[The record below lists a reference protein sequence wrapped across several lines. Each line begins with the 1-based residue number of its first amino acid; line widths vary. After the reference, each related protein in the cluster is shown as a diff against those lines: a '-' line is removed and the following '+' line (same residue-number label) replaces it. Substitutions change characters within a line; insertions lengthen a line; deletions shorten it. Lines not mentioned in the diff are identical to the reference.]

1 MISIIICSRNSFD
14 LQKVL
19 LNVETTIGVE
29 FEPVVID
36 NSNGQY
42 TIFEAYNL
50 GINLSKGDLLCFMH
64 EDIAFET
71 QGWGKR
77 VVEIFDSNL
86 NLGLLGVAG
95 SSYKPSVP
103 SGWSFPEAR
112 TDTFYMN
119 IVQHRKG
126 SEPSCTIYINPRN
139 EALSKVVSVDGVWFC
154 TTREVVKDI
163 KFDDITFN
171 NFHCYDI
178 DFSLSVLQKYDVAV
192 TFEILIHH
200 FSEGSF
206 NDSWITET
214 LKLHNK
220 WNSILPINLDNI
232 SVETQEEE
240 EFKAFH
246 SILPR
251 LIGKRELSLGVAK
264 SLWLSKAPGLVGVKK
279 FALMNLVLLK
289 KAFDGAK

>member
-1 MISIIICSRNSFD
+1 MVFDIVLSEILKLIQVISIIICSRNHSE

-71 QGWGKR
+71 QDWGKR
-77 VVEIFDSNL
+77 VVKIFGANS

-95 SSYKPSVP
+95 ASYKPSVP
-103 SGWSFPEAR
+103 SGWSFPEAC
-112 TDTFYMN
+112 TDTMYMN

-126 SEPSCTIYINPRN
+126 GEPSSTVYNNPRN
-139 EALSKVVSVDGVWFC
+139 EVLSKVASVDGVWFC
-154 TTREVVKDI
+154 TTREVVKNI
-163 KFDDITFN
+163 KFDDSTFN

-192 TFEILIHH
+192 TFDVLIHH
-200 FSEGSF
+200 FSGEASTIVGLPKPLSSIKNGIVF
-206 NDSWITET
+206 CPLIWTTSP
-214 LKLHNK
+214 LKPRK
-220 WNSILPINLDNI
+220 KRNSRPF
-232 SVETQEEE
+232 T
-240 EFKAFH
+240 AFC
-246 SILPR
+246 
-251 LIGKRELSLGVAK
+251 
-264 SLWLSKAPGLVGVKK
+264 PG
-279 FALMNLVLLK
+279 
-289 KAFDGAK
+289 